1 MGPDLNPRGNFSI
14 WMGRELFIG
23 SEKLIFV
30 APVRIHDRF
39 IECFES
45 KTMEQSGNLK
55 KKKKKAYLFLR

>member
-1 MGPDLNPRGNFSI
+1 
-14 WMGRELFIG
+14 MGRELFIG

-55 KKKKKAYLFLR
+55 KKKKSVFVFEVRPALLFLRLRL

>member
-1 MGPDLNPRGNFSI
+1 
-14 WMGRELFIG
+14 MGRELFIG

-55 KKKKKAYLFLR
+55 KKKKSLFVFEVRPALLFLRLRL

>member
-1 MGPDLNPRGNFSI
+1 
-14 WMGRELFIG
+14 MGRELFIG

-30 APVRIHDRF
+30 APVRIYDRF

-55 KKKKKAYLFLR
+55 KKKKSVFVFEVRPALLFLRLRL